1 MAAMWQPGDRL
12 SHRLNPGL
20 GPGRVVSV
28 GTRTV
33 EVEFPQS
40 GETLRLAAGDD
51 ALVPLVLAPGTR
63 ARWEPGGE
71 LVLVETPIGA
81 SGDRCRLSDGRVV
94 PAAELW
100 PLPAEEP
107 PLERLARGRV
117 DGFEDW
123 KNRLDGLRL
132 LELREARGL
141 GSFLGGRIR
150 LFPHQLYAAERAC
163 ASDPVRWLLADEVG
177 LGKTVEACLILARL
191 LHTGRAERALIV
203 VPDTLVIQWLGELWR
218 KYHQAFALLDDKR
231 LADVARDYGADF
243 NPFDVHRR
251 AVISLELL
259 VSRRRL
265 TEQAVAAGIDLLVV
279 DEAHHLR
286 RPPGHPGNEAYRAV
300 APIAARGHNVLLL
313 TATPLEDD
321 AHGFFRLLQLLRPE
335 EFPERQSFEERLA
348 RREPLPPCTSATRR
362 SDIGGLPPRV
372 AVPVDLEAA
381 DWEPFLQ
388 IERRLRALPAEGP
401 VARRQKAEWIA
412 RAVSS
417 PAALAAVGAV
427 ATVGAKTAVGAAA
440 PAAAGGL
447 AEVQALLA
455 PLLAEP
461 RRDPR
466 LEWLAERARG
476 WQAAGEKTLVFVAH
490 RESLEAIK
498 AEIER
503 RAAARVGIFHESL
516 SPERRDLEVA
526 QFRLADG
533 PALLVSTEA
542 GGEGRNFEFC
552 RRLVLFDLPWNPAV
566 VEQRIGRLDRIGR
579 TLPTEIV
586 YFRPPAGLA
595 RAVAGLYEGIG
606 LFREPLGGL
615 ERELRHV
622 AQAVEQAALDGAG
635 ESGADEIG
643 PGVFTAVLAEAREAR
658 TRVQQAAFHEL
669 HRDPYR
675 PALAPEI
682 LARVPPDLDAVTE
695 STVTRAAARFG
706 FDLEQQSGRRT
717 WTVEF
722 GYEALIEGLP
732 GVPPGSRFLG
742 TFDREEAVADEQ
754 RDFFASGHA
763 LVEGVLAELEEGPR
777 GRVGLLQAA
786 GDEDTFG
793 LLAVYRRGAA
803 WEAVAVDG
811 QGRRRP
817 ELAARLTA
825 PDFVT
830 EPVDAR
836 KWTAQVGWVKAVRRL
851 AAALPEGDTPQAIAA
866 FRLRRA
872 GVAGARPAATIR
884 ASGTSPARRRSEGS

>member
-1 MAAMWQPGDRL
+1 MWQPGDRL

-28 GTRTV
+28 GARTV
-33 EVEFPQS
+33 EVEFPES
-40 GETLRLAAGDD
+40 GQTLRLAARDN
-51 ALVPLVLAPGTR
+51 ALVPLVLAAGTR
-63 ARWEPGGE
+63 ARWEPSGE
-71 LVLVETPIGA
+71 LVLVESS
-81 SGDRCRLSDGRVV
+81 SGDRCRLSDGREV

-117 DGFEDW
+117 DAFEDW

-251 AVISLELL
+251 AVISIELL
-259 VSRRRL
+259 ASRRRL

-300 APIAARGHNVLLL
+300 APIAARGQNVLLL

-335 EFPERQSFEERLA
+335 EFPERESFEERLA

-372 AVPVDLEAA
+372 AAPVDLAAA
-381 DWEPFLQ
+381 DWEPFLD

-401 VARRQKAEWIA
+401 VARRQKAELIA
-412 RAVSS
+412 RAASS
-417 PAALAAVGAV
+417 PAALAA
-427 ATVGAKTAVGAAA
+427 ATVSAASATAGTG
-440 PAAAGGL
+440 PAGI
-447 AEVQALLA
+447 QSLLA
-455 PLLAEP
+455 PLLAEA

-466 LEWLAERARG
+466 LEWLAEQARG

-490 RESLEAIK
+490 RESLEVIK

-503 RAAARVGIFHESL
+503 RAAARVGIFHEAL

-552 RRLVLFDLPWNPAV
+552 RRLVLYDLPWNPAV

-586 YFRPPAGLA
+586 YFRPPAGLG
-595 RAVAGLYEGIG
+595 RAVAALYEGIG

-622 AQAVEQAALDGAG
+622 ARAVEQAAAEPAPLDGHNG
-635 ESGADEIG
+635 PDELPADA
-643 PGVFTAVLAEAREAR
+643 FAAVLAEAREAS

-669 HRDPYR
+669 HRDPFR
-675 PALAPEI
+675 PELGPGI

-706 FDLEQQSGRRT
+706 FELEQQSGRRT
-717 WTVEF
+717 WMVEF

-742 TFDREEAVADEQ
+742 TFSREEAVEDEQ

-777 GRVGLLQAA
+777 GRVALLQAT

-793 LLAVYRRGAA
+793 LLAIYRRGAT
-803 WEAVAVDG
+803 WEAVAVDAVG
-811 QGRRRP
+811 AQIGRRRP
-817 ELAARLTA
+817 DLAARFTA

-836 KWTAQVGWVKAVRRL
+836 KWTSQAGWVKAVRRL
-851 AAALPEGDTPQAIAA
+851 AATLPADETPQAIAA
-866 FRLRRA
+866 FRVRRA
-872 GVAGARPAATIR
+872 NSAARSSGSPRSPAAGGDSDR
-884 ASGTSPARRRSEGS
+884 GPSAPSSRRPVRP